1 MRTPRLP
8 HLWLAL
14 SLGCLTAAAPSRL
27 PAQDTRA
34 EIEARYRQLADAI
47 RRKDVEG
54 ILALQAPDFSSINPE
69 SGTFDY
75 AAMERY
81 TRRLTAA
88 MDSVIHIRNVIRS
101 FEAHG
106 DTAVADVCQELSRL
120 QRLGDSRPH
129 RIDTSVL
136 QRETW
141 VRLADGWKRLHV
153 SDVHGMRW
161 FVDGVR
167 IDPSKPYTPGA
178 PAYAPESDPPT
189 GCGLR

>member
-1 MRTPRLP
+1 MLGGALAATP
-8 HLWLAL
+8 
-14 SLGCLTAAAPSRL
+14 SLLL
-27 PAQDTRA
+27 AQDARPA
-34 EIEARYRQLADAI
+34 IEAQYRQLADAI
-47 RRKDVEG
+47 RRKDVKG

-69 SGTFDY
+69 AGTFDF

-88 MDSVIHIRNVIRS
+88 IDSVIHIRNVIRS
-101 FEAHG
+101 FEARG
-106 DTAVADVCQELSRL
+106 DTAVADVCQEFSRM
-120 QRLGDSRPH
+120 QRLGESRPH

-141 VRLADGWKRLHV
+141 VRLPDGWKRLHV

-167 IDPSKPYTPGA
+167 IDPSKPYTPGM
-178 PAYAPESDPPT
+178 PAYAPEPDPPT